1 MRQAV
6 VDASIAAKWV
16 IEEEHSAKAALL
28 LDFDALHAP
37 DHWLAEAINV
47 LWAKVF
53 REEFTNPDAE
63 EWMTVLL
70 RAPVIG
76 TPIAGLMPRAFA
88 ISAARMVTIYDSLYV
103 ALAEKR
109 DIPMVTADERLI
121 RQLSADAGLAKR
133 MIWVADLAV

>member
-1 MRQAV
+1 MSQAV
-6 VDASIAAKWV
+6 VAASVAAKWV

-28 LDFDALHAP
+28 LDFAVRHAP
-37 DHWLAEAINV
+37 EHWLAEAINV
-47 LWAKVF
+47 LWAKVL
-53 REEFTNPDAE
+53 RGELTAPDAE
-63 EWMTVLL
+63 ERTVLL
-70 RAPVIG
+70 RAPVTG

-88 ISAARMVTIYDSLYV
+88 ISAARMVTIYDSLYL

-121 RQLSADAGLAKR
+121 RKLSGDAGLAKR